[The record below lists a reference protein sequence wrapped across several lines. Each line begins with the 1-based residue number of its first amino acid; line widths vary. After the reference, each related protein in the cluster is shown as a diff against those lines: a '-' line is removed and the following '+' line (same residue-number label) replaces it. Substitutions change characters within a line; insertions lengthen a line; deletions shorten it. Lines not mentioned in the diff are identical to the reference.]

1 MLLYTFLIYL
11 KAYISRMAASA
22 LVQGASRGIGLQFCR
37 TLLSRSPDVN
47 VLATCRSP
55 SSAQDLQEL
64 NNQMQG
70 RLHVLQVDVSN
81 ESQIQVK
88 QSYNPDLKREKK
100 CKVTS
105 FFYHFFVCSKE
116 LSQ

>member
-37 TLLSRSPDVN
+37 TLLSRSPDGN

-55 SSAQDLQEL
+55 SSAQELQEL

-88 QSYNPDLKREKK
+88 QSYNPDLKRKKKIEKK
-100 CKVTS
+100 A
-105 FFYHFFVCSKE
+105 
-116 LSQ
+116 